1 MSLKKIVFDFG
12 GVLFHWKPTRLLQR
26 VLPQH
31 ATDEASAARWA
42 QAVFEGYGGD
52 WAEFDRGSLQ
62 VPELVQRIARRTGLD
77 EAEVLRV
84 VMAVPV
90 ELQPQA
96 ATVDLLGRL
105 RNAGH
110 GLHYLSNM
118 PQPFADIIESREPVI
133 EWFDSGVFSARVGV
147 IKPEQAIYELAARRF
162 GARPDELVFLD
173 DHLPNVLAA
182 RELGWNAL
190 HFNDAAT
197 AEVAM
202 REAGWMT

>member
-1 MSLKKIVFDFG
+1 MKKIVFDFG

-26 VLPQH
+26 ELPQH

-52 WAEFDRGSLQ
+52 WAEFDRGTLE

-77 EAEVLRV
+77 VADVLRV

-105 RNAGH
+105 RQAGH

-118 PQPFADIIESREPVI
+118 PRPFADVIEAREPFI
-133 EWFDSGVFSARVGV
+133 PWFDSGVYSAREGV
-147 IKPEQAIYELAARRF
+147 IKPEPAIYELAARRF

-182 RELGWNAL
+182 RQMGWNAL
-190 HFNDAAT
+190 HFSDAAT
-197 AEVAM
+197 AEAAM
-202 REAGWMT
+202 REAGWMA